1 MRITDLHMHI
11 VPGVD
16 DGSLNMSMSLDM
28 LLCVAALFMGYA
40 NIIGDLLGFG
50 VIGFL
55 IAQWLDS

>member
-28 LLCVAALFMGYA
+28 LEIAYA
-40 NIIGDLLGFG
+40 YCERIRKRRNRYLRYINK
-50 VIGFL
+50 
-55 IAQWLDS
+55 